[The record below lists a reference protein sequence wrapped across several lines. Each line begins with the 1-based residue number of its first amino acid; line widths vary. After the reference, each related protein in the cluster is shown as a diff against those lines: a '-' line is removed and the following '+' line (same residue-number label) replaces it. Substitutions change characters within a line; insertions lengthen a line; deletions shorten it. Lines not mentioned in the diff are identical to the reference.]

1 MPPIQTNSNQFKIQ
15 NSKHQGGGVKRL
27 FRKVENRSADYDPG
41 HPGTVRL
48 ACTNQPE
55 RQALATAVDTLLKAA
70 GFTPQVKSDIDT
82 ATQITEI
89 TTKRD
94 FDLGC
99 WGLSLP
105 NDETGI
111 LALVQNFW
119 SASPTN
125 RTGYASTE
133 WDTAMNAALA
143 AKDDAAKK
151 AAYKTL
157 AELWN
162 KDLPSIIFETVIERV
177 AWQNKVKG
185 IYVSENTMFYLDKAW
200 VEK

>member
-1 MPPIQTNSNQFKIQ
+1 
-15 NSKHQGGGVKRL
+15 V
-27 FRKVENRSADYDPG
+27 
-41 HPGTVRL
+41 
-48 ACTNQPE
+48 
-55 RQALATAVDTLLKAA
+55 ALAQTVDTQLKAA
-70 GFTPQVKSDIDT
+70 GFDTNIRADIDT

-99 WGLSLP
+99 WGLSMP
-105 NDETGI
+105 NDDTAI

-119 SASPTN
+119 SQSPTN
-125 RTGYASTE
+125 RVGYSSTA
-133 WDTAMNAALA
+133 WDAALNVALA

-162 KDLPSIIFETVIERV
+162 KDVPSVIFETVIERV
-177 AWQNKVKG
+177 AYQNKVHG
-185 IYVSENTMFYLDKAW
+185 VNVTENTMFFLDKAW
-200 VEK
+200 IEK